1 MRPHFRLEPVARLW
15 RLAWPLIIANIF
27 TPLLGLADAAIAG
40 HLDQAYYLA
49 TVTVGAEL
57 LVIFFGTFSFL
68 RMGTTGLV
76 AQAVGANDQAHSFR
90 IVANAVFLALG
101 VGSILLFAGAL
112 AIDPLLHYAKPT
124 MVGFA

>member
-68 RMGTTGLV
+68 RSRYPAQSQSYSTV
-76 AQAVGANDQAHSFR
+76 ALS
-90 IVANAVFLALG
+90 LA
-101 VGSILLFAGAL
+101 GS
-112 AIDPLLHYAKPT
+112 
-124 MVGFA
+124 

>member
-1 MRPHFRLEPVARLW
+1 MLDCGVLPGPSSLLIYSHHF
-15 RLAWPLIIANIF
+15 
-27 TPLLGLADAAIAG
+27 LGLADAAIAG

-90 IVANAVFLALG
+90 IVTNAVFLALG

-112 AIDPLLHYAKPT
+112 AIDPLFTLRKTNH
-124 MVGFA
+124 GNE